1 MNKLMLAVCLAF
13 SATASAATVETIQVN
28 PLVVL
33 RDLKNKPVGINSNY
47 LLDDDANRPAGSR
60 TLASAFAATG
70 SRYIRYPGGEKS
82 DAYFWSVAPF
92 DKARPTLARTG
103 PYEWPSGDRS
113 LMNSDGKTF
122 KTNPL
127 DFDEFMANCRAVN
140 CVPVIVVAYD
150 SMYKPKTQGGTI
162 PTRAQLLKNAVEWVR
177 YANVKKKFGI
187 KYWEIGNESYIN
199 SYAGTATPE
208 NYGKDLIEFSKAMK
222 AVDPTIKIGANGS
235 GEGWWKTVLPVAS
248 AHIDFLSIHDYPAW
262 DFTKYDDYL
271 VNRNL
276 ASEMT
281 KAQSYI
287 QTYAKAADRS
297 RLTLALTEIN
307 AINWLEN
314 GWANSNDLGHALV
327 AFDMIGQNLKTK
339 AEFIQFWNSRWMR
352 PEGGGS
358 LVHDAYSDTN
368 TLLPT
373 GQALAIVS
381 EFMLDS
387 LVQTSG
393 STAVASFA
401 AYSANNG
408 KPVVTVAL
416 INKGYAEAPVKIALS
431 SFRGINSAS
440 AKVLKGSGPTDAL
453 PVYASRAGITVAGT
467 EASLNLDPT
476 SLTLLRFE
484 GEGAVSA
491 PINLLANPGF
501 EQQFTSWTSWG
512 NSQAVTDAAA
522 GAYALRAGT
531 AGGGIAQDLKS
542 LQPGKAYVFTAK
554 AKRSNSSDW
563 GWIGITF
570 RDAAGN
576 QIAAPSA
583 PISGG
588 AYETVTLEFTTP
600 ASFASATAW
609 AWKDPGTGYIFVDE
623 TYLYAR

>member
-1 MNKLMLAVCLAF
+1 MKTLALALSLAF
-13 SATASAATVETIQVN
+13 SAAASSATVETINVN

-60 TLASAFAATG
+60 SLASAFAATG
-70 SRYIRYPGGEKS
+70 SRFIRYPGGEKS
-82 DAYFWSVAPF
+82 DAYLWSVSPF

-103 PYEWPSGDRS
+103 PYEWPSGDRT
-113 LMNSDGKTF
+113 LVNSDGKTF

-127 DFDEFMANCRAVN
+127 DFDEFMANCQQVG

-150 SMYKPKTQGGTI
+150 SMYKAKTQGGTI

-199 SYAGTATPE
+199 SYAGVATPA

-222 AVDPTIKIGANGS
+222 AVDPAIKIGANGS
-235 GEGWWKTVLPVAS
+235 GESWWKTVLPVAS
-248 AHIDFLSIHDYPAW
+248 PYIDFLSVHDYPAW

-271 VNRNL
+271 AGRNM
-276 ASEMT
+276 ASEMAKT
-281 KAQSYI
+281 QSYI
-287 QTYAKAADRS
+287 QAYAKAADRG

-314 GWANSNDLGHALV
+314 GWANTNDLGHALV

-373 GQALAIVS
+373 GQALSAYK

-393 STAVASFA
+393 STQVVSFA
-401 AYSANNG
+401 SYSANAG
-408 KPVVTVAL
+408 KPVAMVAL
-416 INKGYAEAPVKIALS
+416 INKGYTEAPVKVALS
-431 SFRGINSAS
+431 SFPAITAVS
-440 AKVLKGSGPTDAL
+440 AKVLKGSGPNDTQ
-453 PVYASRAGITVAGT
+453 PVYVSRSGITVAGT
-467 EASLNLDPT
+467 EASLSLDPT

-484 GEGAVSA
+484 GEGLVGA
-491 PINLLANPGF
+491 PVNLLANPGF
-501 EQQFTSWTSWG
+501 EQQLASWTSWG

-522 GAYALRAGT
+522 GAYALRVGT
-531 AGGGIAQDLKS
+531 GGGGMAQDLKALS
-542 LQPGKAYVFTAK
+542 PGKTYVFTAK
-554 AKRSNSSDW
+554 GKRSNSSDW

-583 PISGG
+583 LISGG
-588 AYETVTLEFTTP
+588 AYETVTLEFTAP
-600 ASFASATAW
+600 ASFATATAW

-623 TYLYAR
+623 ANLYAR